1 MSDLIYYFIKYQ
13 AIEQIILEKKR
24 DYSGARKP
32 LTFLTTSLKLTKK
45 NTLLL
50 ESSFPI
56 IGLLHN

>member
-45 NTLLL
+45 KLLL

-56 IGLLHN
+56 IGLL